1 MPEEL
6 YDARLDRALAFA
18 ANAFRTRTRKQTS
31 VPYLSHLLAVTALVM
46 ENGGTPDHAI
56 AAALHDYL
64 EDIPGASLGE
74 LKELFGEDVARIVLA
89 LSDTTDADDK
99 APWRTRKDTYVA
111 RLRESDAAIKLVAA
125 CDKLHNARSIV
136 LDQSRVGDAAFDR
149 FTATKQ
155 DTLWY
160 YRAVLDALRHGWS
173 APPLAELDHA
183 IGEMHRLAG
192 VDR

>member
-1 MPEEL
+1 MNEEL

-18 ANAFRTRTRKQTS
+18 ANAFRTRTRKETT

-46 ENGGTPDHAI
+46 ENGGTPDHCI

-64 EDIPGASLGE
+64 EDIPGASLE
-74 LKELFGEDVARIVLA
+74 EVRELFGEDVARIVLA
-89 LSDTTDADDK
+89 LSDTTDANNK
-99 APWRTRKDTYVA
+99 APWRIRKDTYVA
-111 RLRESDAAIKLVAA
+111 RLREADPAIKLVAA

-149 FTATKQ
+149 FTASKH

-160 YRAVLDALRHGWS
+160 YRAVLEALRNGWD
-173 APPLAELDHA
+173 ARPLDELEHTIA
-183 IGEMHRLAG
+183 EMHRLAR